1 MPIRVPDR
9 KPVLAVPR
17 RRPTSRRQVVTT
29 SKRPQLVATY
39 RGNDA
44 GSKVVLLE
52 EAPQVRTIL
61 WANGKTTR
69 IAFPYVYWLVYLSAS
84 KFFDMSMYHRRSA
97 IPRWRP
103 WTCRI
108 DAPAMPNLWGDRTV
122 CLGDKSA
129 FLDALSGSTP
139 EENAK
144 RAVEKWWRMRHN
156 HDLDEWLRKSSTLDG
171 RLRDLEAWERA
182 TSAHPGFILDIP
194 WNRSGSWRVSRARK
208 DLTG

>member
-1 MPIRVPDR
+1 MAIMVPYG
-9 KPVLAVPR
+9 KHALVVPR
-17 RRPTSRRQVVTT
+17 RQSMSRRQVVTT
-29 SKRPQLVATY
+29 SKRPQLVTSY

-61 WANGKTTR
+61 WSDGKTTR
-69 IAFPYVYWLVYLSAS
+69 IALPYVCWLVYLSES

-122 CLGDKSA
+122 CLGNKSA

-139 EENAK
+139 EENSRHAI
-144 RAVEKWWRMRHN
+144 EQFWRMRHN
-156 HDLDEWLRKSSTLDG
+156 HDLDEWLRKSSSLDA
-171 RLRDLEAWERA
+171 RLRNLGEWEKA
-182 TSAHPGFILDIP
+182 TSARPGFVLDIP
-194 WNRSGSWRVSRARK
+194 WNRSGSWRASQARK
-208 DLTG
+208 DLIG